1 MSVLFLAVP
10 IALLFAGGAVLAFW
24 LAARQGQFDDLDTPA
39 WRVLQEEAE
48 RALPDVQ
55 PSGEAK
61 GPQ

>member
-39 WRVLQEEAE
+39 WRMLQDEADRPSARGQPTGEEKKSE
-48 RALPDVQ
+48 
-55 PSGEAK
+55 
-61 GPQ
+61 

>member
-48 RALPDVQ
+48 RSQPDVQ
-55 PSGEAK
+55 PSGEEREAE
-61 GPQ
+61 

>member
-39 WRVLQEEAE
+39 WRVLQDEAD
-48 RALPDVQ
+48 RLRPSGQ
-55 PSGEAK
+55 PSEEEQKSG
-61 GPQ
+61 